1 MKILKNSAA
10 GMGRILTEDEIN
22 SFLGEKMNL
31 RIATI
36 DEKGDPNIQPVW
48 FYHDKANEKIFFA
61 SHTSSVK
68 IKNMRKKPTV
78 YFIIDEEM
86 PPNRCVKGKAT
97 ASISDDIPKN
107 LETVEKICLK
117 YIGTLDHPDS
127 KMFIDTTKSGG
138 GLVVELTPEF
148 YSTWE
153 MPGDTS
159 EKKC

>member
-22 SFLGEKMNL
+22 SFLESKMNL
-31 RIATI
+31 RVATV
-36 DEKGDPNIQPVW
+36 DKNGDPNIQPVW

-68 IKNMRKKPTV
+68 IQNIRTKSTV

-97 ASISDDIPKN
+97 ASISDNISNN
-107 LETVEKICLK
+107 LEIVEKICLK

-148 YSTWE
+148 YATWE
-153 MPGDTS
+153 MSRDTS